1 MSDEGR
7 ITYRYIRAPQYRK
20 IPTSGVWGGVTP
32 DGNIIANFF
41 VDSPEM
47 PTSITHE
54 LRSGG
59 VLGEE
64 VARDYDETEGA
75 TIERSLEVGVVVSP
89 EKARAIGQWLLA
101 KAEEMEAGVDVDEGD
116 ED

>member
-7 ITYRYIRAPQYRK
+7 ITYRYVRAPQYRK

-41 VDSPEM
+41 VDTPEM
-47 PTSITHE
+47 PISITHE
-54 LRSGG
+54 LRPAG

-64 VARDYDETEGA
+64 IAREYNESEEA
-75 TIERSLEVGVVVSP
+75 AIERSLEVGVVVSP
-89 EKARAIGQWLLA
+89 QKARAIAQWLLA
-101 KAEEMEAGVDVDEGD
+101 KAEEMESAVREENDD
-116 ED
+116 